1 MSGYG
6 SDSEVEDEDAPL
18 PPGDNAAAANVEA
31 DPEDA
36 EDDPEFIGPRIPQ
49 PDKVRSKTVI
59 TFCGNERKHTQTQSL
74 KTSLQALS

>member
-18 PPGDNAAAANVEA
+18 PPGDNAANGEA

-59 TFCGNERKHTQTQSL
+59 TFCGNERKHTQSP
-74 KTSLQALS
+74 KTSMHD